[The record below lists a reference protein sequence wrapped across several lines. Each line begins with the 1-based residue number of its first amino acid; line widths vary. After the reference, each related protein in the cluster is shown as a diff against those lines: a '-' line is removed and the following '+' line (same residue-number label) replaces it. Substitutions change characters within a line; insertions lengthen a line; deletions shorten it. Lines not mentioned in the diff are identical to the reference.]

1 MHFLSRTGNFATA
14 PRPSLVFLDY
24 HLPKVDPRTI
34 LRFIKES
41 SELNSVVVIVL
52 TTSNTEDLINEAYRL
67 GANCYLSKPSD
78 LDSFFHT
85 IRSAA
90 EFFLNSPAAS
100 QSASC

>member
-1 MHFLSRTGNFATA
+1 
-14 PRPSLVFLDY
+14 
-24 HLPKVDPRTI
+24 
-34 LRFIKES
+34 
-41 SELNSVVVIVL
+41 
-52 TTSNTEDLINEAYRL
+52 LINEAYRL